1 MNSNCAVFGCTI
13 TNRYTTMDTKALR
26 QKILDLAIH
35 GKLVPQDPNDEPAS
49 VLLERIK
56 AEKERLIKEG
66 KIKRSKKSAKTSDTP
81 HYENIPFEVPSS
93 WVWCKLEEICN
104 IKGGKRIP
112 KGKGFSDQRTE
123 HIYLRVTNMKNRT
136 ISFDDLKYIDDD
148 VFQEIKNYTISSDD
162 LYLTIAGTIGDVGE
176 IPQEVSGMN
185 LTENAAKLTDI
196 VCDRLYLMYSLLST
210 NSQEHFSSK
219 FHQVAQPKLSIETAS
234 STLLPL
240 PPFAEQRRIVAEIE
254 RWFSLIDII
263 ENAQHDLQTTVKQ
276 TKSKILDLAIHG
288 KLVPQDPDDEPA
300 IELLKRINPD
310 FTPCDNGHYTQLP
323 FEAPQNWCWTTLGKI
338 GKWQSGS
345 TPNRLNKDYYNGNIP
360 WLKTGDLNDGHITHI
375 PEYITE
381 KALNE
386 TSVKLNPT
394 GSVLIAM
401 YGATIGKIGI
411 LTFPATTNQA
421 CCACE
426 VFNGIDKE
434 FLFLFLLSHREEF
447 IKMGGGGAQ
456 PNISKEKIVNTY
468 IPLPPFAEQKRIVNT
483 VNDLFTKFDTIMESL

>member
-1 MNSNCAVFGCTI
+1 
-13 TNRYTTMDTKALR
+13 MDTKKLR

-81 HYENIPFEVPSS
+81 HYENVPFEVPDN
-93 WVWCKLEEICN
+93 WEWCKLEEICN

-112 KGKGFSDQRTE
+112 KGKGFSTQRTE

-148 VFQEIKNYTISSDD
+148 VFQEIRNYTISSDD
-162 LYLTIAGTIGDVGE
+162 LYLTIAGTIGNVGE

-210 NSQEHFSSK
+210 NSQEHFNSK
-219 FHQVAQPKLSIETAS
+219 YHQVAQPKLSIEIAS

-254 RWFSLIDII
+254 RWFTMIDII
-263 ENAQHDLQTTVKQ
+263 ENDQYDLQTTVKQ

-288 KLVPQDPDDEPA
+288 KLVPQDPNDEPA

-310 FTPCDNGHYTQLP
+310 YTPCDNGHSRK
-323 FEAPQNWCWTTLGKI
+323 FPQSWC
-338 GKWQSGS
+338 
-345 TPNRLNKDYYNGNIP
+345 
-360 WLKTGDLNDGHITHI
+360 
-375 PEYITE
+375 
-381 KALNE
+381 
-386 TSVKLNPT
+386 SV
-394 GSVLIAM
+394 
-401 YGATIGKIGI
+401 
-411 LTFPATTNQA
+411 
-421 CCACE
+421 
-426 VFNGIDKE
+426 
-434 FLFLFLLSHREEF
+434 
-447 IKMGGGGAQ
+447 
-456 PNISKEKIVNTY
+456 
-468 IPLPPFAEQKRIVNT
+468 T
-483 VNDLFTKFDTIMESL
+483 VNDVCSIIGGVSYNKADIQDTGIRVLRGGNIQNGKVIDCFDDVFIPLSYQNNDNQVQHGDIIVVASTGSQTLIGKTGFADRDIPKTQIGAFLRIVRPKQKALSPYIRLIFQTDDYKGYIRNVAKGSNINNVKNAHLQNYQIYLPPLEEQQRIVQKIEALFSVLDNIQNALEV

>member
-1 MNSNCAVFGCTI
+1 
-13 TNRYTTMDTKALR
+13 MDTKKLR
-26 QKILDLAIH
+26 QKILDFAIR

-56 AEKERLIKEG
+56 EEKERLIKEG
-66 KIKRSKKSAKTSDTP
+66 KIKKSKRMASSDTP
-81 HYENIPFEVPSS
+81 HYENVPFEIPDN
-93 WVWCKLEEICN
+93 WEWCKLEEICN

-112 KGKGFSDQRTE
+112 KGKGFSAQRTE

-263 ENAQHDLQTTVKQ
+263 ENDQHDLQTTVKQ

-288 KLVPQDPDDEPA
+288 KLVPQNPNDEPA

-310 FTPCDNGHYTQLP
+310 FTPCDNGHYAQLP
-323 FEAPQNWCWTTLGKI
+323 NGWCTTTLKDLCENINGLWKGKKEPFVHVGVI
-338 GKWQSGS
+338 RNANF
-345 TPNRLNKDYYNGNIP
+345 TKDFKLDYSNIEYIDVEQRTFAKRH
-360 WLKTGDLNDGHITHI
+360 LMNGDLIVEKSGGSDNNPVGRTILYEGESGVFSFSNFTMVLRI
-375 PEYITE
+375 KYSNTILSKFLYYYIL
-381 KALNE
+381 AIYQ
-386 TSVKLNPT
+386 T
-394 GSVLIAM
+394 GAMRLMQTQTTGLHNLI
-401 YGATIGKIGI
+401 
-411 LTFPATTNQA
+411 L
-421 CCACE
+421 
-426 VFNGIDKE
+426 DK
-434 FLFLFLLSHREEF
+434 FLLMP
-447 IKMGGGGAQ
+447 I
-456 PNISKEKIVNTY
+456 Y
-468 IPLPPFAEQKRIVNT
+468 LPPSFEQKRIINKIEMV
-483 VNDLFTKFDTIMESL
+483 FTTLDMIMESL